1 MQTADAGHNM
11 VINFFLFIPLEIEM
25 CLASNPN
32 INSVLETWIIIIFLV
47 K

>member
-11 VINFFLFIPLEIEM
+11 VINFFLFIPFEIEM

-32 INSVLETWIIIIFLV
+32 INSALETWIIIIFLV